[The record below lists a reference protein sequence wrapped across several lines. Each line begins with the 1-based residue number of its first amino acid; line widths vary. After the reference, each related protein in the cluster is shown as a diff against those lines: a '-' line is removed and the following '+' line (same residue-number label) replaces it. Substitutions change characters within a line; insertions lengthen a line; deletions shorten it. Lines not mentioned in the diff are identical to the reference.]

1 MGAENA
7 THAEHYTGASASH
20 IRALLR
26 EEGLG
31 LGASIGKVN
40 AETFGL
46 SLFSGVLGRL
56 NGKSDV
62 EVQKHQHAL
71 RDAGLRM
78 YQAQKYGNMNFVS
91 GGFLVGDRIEHEPED
106 KVAVPTKKSK
116 DAVADTSPHKKD
128 SSEVDSAAVEPQRK
142 RRKKDVK
149 ESKAVSEVEESSERS
164 QAVGDEIDE
173 TRTKRKDSKKSK
185 KSKKPQSTEDEETA
199 EDVRSRRKQERRAR
213 REERRRRKE
222 GTRRQRSNDN
232 SRTATPTASSELDI
246 LSETPT
252 SKQSAGMFA
261 GNRHAVRQRY
271 IQQKRMASMDPKAI
285 NEIFMLQPAPTPA

>member
-7 THAEHYTGASASH
+7 SHAEHYTGASASH
-20 IRALLR
+20 IKALLR

-71 RDAGLRM
+71 RDAELRM

-91 GGFLVGDRIEHEPED
+91 GGFLVGDRIESASGSEAARLTKKAPKVSTIGKSEAEGAAAEPER
-106 KVAVPTKKSK
+106 KK
-116 DAVADTSPHKKD
+116 
-128 SSEVDSAAVEPQRK
+128 
-142 RRKKDVK
+142 RKKDVK
-149 ESKAVSEVEESSERS
+149 ERKVIAEVEDSS
-164 QAVGDEIDE
+164 D
-173 TRTKRKDSKKSK
+173 RTKASGEDGDDARTKKKDNKKSKKSK
-185 KSKKPQSTEDEETA
+185 KSKSTEDEETA
-199 EDVRSRRKQERRAR
+199 EDERSRRKQERRAR
-213 REERRRRKE
+213 KEERRRRKDE
-222 GTRRQRSNDN
+222 KRRQISNEN
-232 SRTATPTASSELDI
+232 SGTATPTTSSEFDAA
-246 LSETPT
+246 
-252 SKQSAGMFA
+252 SKNAASKPSAVMFA

-271 IQQKRMASMDPKAI
+271 IQQKRMASMDPKAV
-285 NEIFMLQPAPTPA
+285 NEIFMMQPAPMPA